1 MMYSAN
7 LLNKGCQVVVEFSG
21 ENLLTND
28 TMITVT
34 VYCSCYNDCTNLS
47 IIIINIILCT
57 DKYTMCSFGT

>member
-1 MMYSAN
+1 MMYSPN

-34 VYCSCYNDCTNLS
+34 VYCSCYNGCTNLS
-47 IIIINIILCT
+47 IIIIIILCT
-57 DKYTMCSFGT
+57 DKHTMCSFGT